1 MEKPAYKI
9 AFDYICSKIADGK
22 LKKGDRVPSENELSE
37 LFGVSRITSKRA
49 LDTLA
54 ERGIIVRKQGKGSFV
69 GCDSLP
75 DLPEESS
82 SIHNPEGSVLEPKA
96 RMLGMILPDFAD
108 SFGME
113 LIAGFEKACFEQGC
127 HFVLKRSYGSRELE
141 TQAIESMIELGV
153 SGIGIMPLHGEFYN
167 TAILQLILDGFPVV
181 IMDRHYPGI
190 NSCFVGT
197 DNIGSAKTA
206 VRSLIDGG
214 HRSIAFLS
222 PPVQDNSALRGRIQ
236 GMQQAFDEAGLT
248 PDESLWFDQISS
260 TLPLKN
266 KPQAVEANIH
276 VLRKHFES
284 HPEITAVFAAEYN
297 IALIA
302 KKTVQGM
309 GLRVPED
316 ISIICFDSPGRMD
329 NMHEFTHIKQD
340 ERGIA
345 RYAVNKLVNFQGEN
359 AYSFFL
365 LDGKLVHG
373 RSTRELKRR

>member
-9 AFDYICSKIADGK
+9 AFDYICDKIASGE

-37 LFGVSRITSKRA
+37 RFGVSRITSKRA
-49 LDTLA
+49 LDSLA
-54 ERGIIVRKQGKGSFV
+54 ERGIIIRKQGRGSFV

-75 DLPEESS
+75 ALPEDPVPAKE
-82 SIHNPEGSVLEPKA
+82 NPVPDPKP
-96 RMLGMILPDFAD
+96 RMLGLILPDFAD

-113 LIAGFEKACFEQGC
+113 LIAGFEKACFDRNC

-141 TQAIESMIELGV
+141 TLAIESMIELGV

-167 TAILQLILDGFPVV
+167 TAVLQLILDGFPVV
-181 IMDRHYPGI
+181 IIDRHYPGI

-197 DNIGSAKTA
+197 NNIGSAKIA
-206 VRSLIDGG
+206 VNHLIREG
-214 HRSIAFLS
+214 HRNIAFLS

-236 GMQQAFDEAGLT
+236 GMQQAFEEIGLA
-248 PDESLWFDQISS
+248 PDESLWFDQINS

-302 KKTVQGM
+302 KKTVQSM

-316 ISIICFDSPGRMD
+316 ISIVCFDSPGRMD
-329 NMHEFTHIKQD
+329 NTHEFTHIKQD

-345 RYAVNKLVNFQGEN
+345 KYAVNKLVNFQGEN

-365 LDGKLVHG
+365 LDGKLVTG
-373 RSTRELKRR
+373 RSTKPLKKR

>member
-9 AFDYICSKIADGK
+9 AFDYICDKIASGE

-37 LFGVSRITSKRA
+37 RFGVSRITSKRA
-49 LDTLA
+49 LDSLA
-54 ERGIIVRKQGKGSFV
+54 ERGIIIRKQGRGSFV

-75 DLPEESS
+75 VLPEDPVPAKE
-82 SIHNPEGSVLEPKA
+82 NSVPEPKP
-96 RMLGMILPDFAD
+96 RMLGLILPDFAD

-113 LIAGFEKACFEQGC
+113 LIAGFEKACFERDC

-141 TQAIESMIELGV
+141 TLSIESMIELGV

-167 TAILQLILDGFPVV
+167 TAVLQLILDGFPVV
-181 IMDRHYPGI
+181 IIDRHYPGI

-197 DNIGSAKTA
+197 NNIGSAKTA
-206 VRSLIDGG
+206 VNHLIREG
-214 HRSIAFLS
+214 HRNIAFLS

-236 GMQQAFDEAGLT
+236 GMQQAFEEIGLA
-248 PDESLWFDQISS
+248 PDESLWFDQINS

-302 KKTVQGM
+302 KKTVQSM
-309 GLRVPED
+309 ELRVPED
-316 ISIICFDSPGRMD
+316 ISIVCFDSPGRMD
-329 NMHEFTHIKQD
+329 NTHEFTHIKQD

-345 RYAVNKLVNFQGEN
+345 KYAVNKLVNFQGEN

-365 LDGKLVHG
+365 LDGKLVTG
-373 RSTRELKRR
+373 RSTKPLKKR

>member
-9 AFDYICSKIADGK
+9 AFDYVCSKISGGE

-37 LFGVSRITSKRA
+37 LFGVSRITGKRA

-69 GCDSLP
+69 DCDSLP
-75 DLPEESS
+75 GPSDETPLSHTVERSAP
-82 SIHNPEGSVLEPKA
+82 EPKA
-96 RMLGMILPDFAD
+96 QMLGLILPDFSD
-108 SFGME
+108 SFGMS
-113 LIAGFEKACFEQGC
+113 LIAGFEKTCSQLGC

-153 SGIGIMPLHGEFYN
+153 GGIGIMPLHGEFYN

-181 IMDRHYPGI
+181 ILDRHYPGI
-190 NSCFVGT
+190 NSFFVGT
-197 DNIGSAKTA
+197 DNISSAKTA
-206 VRSLIDGG
+206 VSHLIGEG
-214 HRSIAFLS
+214 HRNIAFIS

-236 GMQQAFDEAGLT
+236 GMQQAFEQAGLT

-266 KPQAVEANIH
+266 KPQTVEANIH

-302 KKTVQGM
+302 KKTILSM

-316 ISIICFDSPGRMD
+316 ISMISFDSPGRID
-329 NMHEFTHIKQD
+329 NLHEFTHIKQD

-345 RYAVNKLVNFQGEN
+345 KYAVNKLVNFQREN
-359 AYSFFL
+359 AYSFLL
-365 LDGKLVHG
+365 LDGKLVIG
-373 RSTRELKRR
+373 KSTGELKQG

>member
-9 AFDYICSKIADGK
+9 AFDYICDKIASGE

-37 LFGVSRITSKRA
+37 RFAVSRITSKRA
-49 LDTLA
+49 LDSLA
-54 ERGIIVRKQGKGSFV
+54 ERGIIIRKQGKGSFV

-75 DLPEESS
+75 ALPEEPGPPQE
-82 SIHNPEGSVLEPKA
+82 NPVPDPKP
-96 RMLGMILPDFAD
+96 RMLGLILPDFAD

-113 LIAGFEKACFEQGC
+113 LIAGFEKACFDRDC

-141 TQAIESMIELGV
+141 TMAIESMIELGV

-167 TAILQLILDGFPVV
+167 TAVLQLILDGFPVV
-181 IMDRHYPGI
+181 IIDRHYPGI

-197 DNIGSAKTA
+197 NNIGGAKTA
-206 VRSLIDGG
+206 VNHLIGEG
-214 HRSIAFLS
+214 HRNIAFLS

-236 GMQQAFDEAGLT
+236 GMQQAFEDAGLT
-248 PDESLWFDQISS
+248 PEESLWFDQINS

-302 KKTVQGM
+302 KKTVQSM

-316 ISIICFDSPGRMD
+316 ISIVCFDSPGRMD
-329 NMHEFTHIKQD
+329 NTHEFTHIKQD

-345 RYAVNKLVNFQGEN
+345 KYAVNKLVNFQGEN

-365 LDGKLVHG
+365 LDGKLVIG
-373 RSTRELKRR
+373 RSTKPLKKR